1 MCNTPKFCKACPISF
16 TIKDVIRAKLNHLE
30 EEGILQRVSH
40 SDWAAPIV
48 SIPKKDG
55 KFRIC
60 EDYKVTVDGAL
71 DVDQYSLPKP
81 TDLFVTLAGGLTDT
95 PSQSTMTFA
104 DHYPIRNHS

>member
-1 MCNTPKFCKACPISF
+1 MYNTPKFCKACPISF
-16 TIKDVIRAKLNHLE
+16 TIKDVIRAKLN
-30 EEGILQRVSH
+30 Q
-40 SDWAAPIV
+40 
-48 SIPKKDG
+48 KDG

-60 EDYKVTVDGAL
+60 EDCKVTVDGAL